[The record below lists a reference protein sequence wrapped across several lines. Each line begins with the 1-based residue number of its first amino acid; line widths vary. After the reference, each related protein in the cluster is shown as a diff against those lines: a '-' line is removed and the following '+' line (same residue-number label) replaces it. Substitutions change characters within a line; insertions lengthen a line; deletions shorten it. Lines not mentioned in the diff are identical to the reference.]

1 MAVRVG
7 ISGKG
12 GVGKT
17 TISAVL
23 SRTLA
28 RRGHR
33 VIAIDCDSDPNLAA
47 NIGLGEEMAGML
59 RPLLDQS
66 GEVRFVP
73 RNLSPTTL
81 LKEYGYHG
89 PDNVTLMLAARAEKA
104 GSG

>member
-1 MAVRVG
+1 MRIG

-23 SRTLA
+23 SRTLG
-28 RRGHR
+28 RRGRH

-47 NIGLGEEMAGML
+47 NVGLGEEMAGML
-59 RPLLDQS
+59 RPFLDQS

-73 RNLSPTTL
+73 RNLSPATL
-81 LKEYGYHG
+81 LSQYGYHG

>member
-1 MAVRVG
+1 MRLG

-28 RRGHR
+28 RRGHH

-47 NIGLGEEMAGML
+47 NIGLGEDGAARL
-59 RPLLDQS
+59 RPFLDQS
-66 GEVRFVP
+66 GPRRRVP
-73 RNLSPTTL
+73 DDLTPAQL
-81 LKEYGYHG
+81 LEEYGTPG
-89 PDNVTLMLAARAEKA
+89 PDGTTILLGARAEKA

>member
-1 MAVRVG
+1 MRVG

-47 NIGLGEEMAGML
+47 NVGLGEEVAGML

-66 GEVRFVP
+66 GADRSVP
-73 RNLSPTTL
+73 ADRSPTTL
-81 LKEYGYHG
+81 LQEYGYHG
-89 PDNVTLMLAARAEKA
+89 PDGVTLMLAARAEKA

>member
-1 MAVRVG
+1 MRLG

-28 RRGHR
+28 RRGHN

-47 NIGLGEEMAGML
+47 NIGLGEEGAARL
-59 RPLLDQS
+59 RPFLDQS
-66 GEVRFVP
+66 GPRRQVPDGLTPAQLVR
-73 RNLSPTTL
+73 
-81 LKEYGYHG
+81 EYGTPG
-89 PDNVTLMLAARAEKA
+89 PDGITILLGALAEKA

>member
-1 MAVRVG
+1 MRLG

-23 SRTLA
+23 SRELA

-33 VIAIDCDSDPNLAA
+33 VVAIDCDSDPNLGA
-47 NIGLGEEMAGML
+47 NIGLGEEGAARL
-59 RPLLDQS
+59 RPFLDQS
-66 GEVRFVP
+66 RGRRSVP
-73 RNLSPTTL
+73 VDRPVAEL
-81 LKEYGYHG
+81 LEAYGTPG
-89 PDNVTLMLAARAEKA
+89 PDGVTVLLGARVEQA

>member
-1 MAVRVG
+1 MRVA

-23 SRTLA
+23 SRTMS

-47 NIGLGEEMAGML
+47 NVGLKEEMVGML
-59 RPLLDQS
+59 RPFLDQS

-73 RNLSPTTL
+73 RNLSPSTL
-81 LKEYGYHG
+81 LAQYGYHG
-89 PDNVTLMLAARAEKA
+89 PDGITLMLAARAEKA